1 MRWELCRRTHDRLR
15 HIVGALGFSHVDPS
29 RIFCVRGYGSTSE
42 AWARIWGLPSLW
54 QQVLEIGP
62 AYVVEV
68 IEPEFGRLPED
79 EQDRILIHEL
89 LHIPRT
95 FSGAIRPHRT
105 PTFRINRRTVERF
118 YQQYLSATA
127 GSPARVREAERLR
140 AAHPAG
146 GLRAGHHET
155 KAGKAMAAIS
165 PRSPA
170 TPGRAGAAIRTARG
184 RSSRA
189 AGTSSVPGRRR
200 SPD

>member
-15 HIVGALGFSHVDPS
+15 RIVGALEFSHVDPS

-62 AYVVEV
+62 AYVVEI

-79 EQDRILIHEL
+79 EQDRIIIHEL

-105 PTFRINRRTVERF
+105 PTFRINRRTVERY
-118 YQQYLSATA
+118 YQQYLAAATGRPTHLPDA
-127 GSPARVREAERLR
+127 GRVLA
-140 AAHPAG
+140 
-146 GLRAGHHET
+146 
-155 KAGKAMAAIS
+155 AGKAMAAIS

-170 TPGRAGAAIRTARG
+170 TSRSRAGARG
-184 RSSRA
+184 S
-189 AGTSSVPGRRR
+189 TR
-200 SPD
+200 SPRRASVR

>member
-15 HIVGALGFSHVDPS
+15 RIVGALEFSHVDPS

-62 AYVVEV
+62 AYVVEI

-79 EQDRILIHEL
+79 EQDRIIIHEL

-105 PTFRINRRTVERF
+105 PTFRINRRTVERY
-118 YQQYLSATA
+118 YQQYLAAAT
-127 GSPARVREAERLR
+127 GRTPHVRDGERLL
-140 AAHPAG
+140 AAQP
-146 GLRAGHHET
+146 
-155 KAGKAMAAIS
+155 AGKAMAAIS

-170 TPGRAGAAIRTARG
+170 KPA
-184 RSSRA
+184 RA
-189 AGTSSVPGRRR
+189 ARRTRRPARNARVPGGRLPAR
-200 SPD
+200 

>member
-15 HIVGALGFSHVDPS
+15 RIVGALRFTHVDAS

-62 AYVVEV
+62 AYVVEI
-68 IEPEFGRLPED
+68 IEPEFSRLPED

-118 YQQYLSATA
+118 YQEYLAAITGHA
-127 GSPARVREAERLR
+127 LHVRGAERLLP
-140 AAHPAG
+140 AQPAG
-146 GLRAGHHET
+146 R
-155 KAGKAMAAIS
+155 AMAAIS
-165 PRSPA
+165 PRAPA
-170 TPGRAGAAIRTARG
+170 TSRSRPRRTSRTA
-184 RSSRA
+184 
-189 AGTSSVPGRRR
+189 SVTGRR
-200 SPD
+200 SPAR